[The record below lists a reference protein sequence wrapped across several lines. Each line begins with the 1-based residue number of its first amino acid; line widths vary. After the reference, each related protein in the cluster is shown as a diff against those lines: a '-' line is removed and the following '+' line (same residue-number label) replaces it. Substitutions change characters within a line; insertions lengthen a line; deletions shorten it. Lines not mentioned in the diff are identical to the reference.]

1 MGTIPYQ
8 FVQKLKRGSFLF
20 IQVWICVIEQGQ
32 WLQNSGD
39 DFHMWTESV
48 FSGEYLDKA
57 DNSCASLIWDADIL
71 LLYFQFIL
79 IVFYAYII

>member
-1 MGTIPYQ
+1 M
-8 FVQKLKRGSFLF
+8 
-20 IQVWICVIEQGQ
+20 IEQGQ

-57 DNSCASLIWDADIL
+57 DNSSASPIWDTDIL
-71 LLYFQFIL
+71 LLYFQFVL
-79 IVFYAYII
+79 IVFYAYIIYSDQI